1 MRHDPIELLKKKFM
15 AACYSYKGD
24 WLVMFRKVDKD
35 GSGDLDMEE
44 FTNALRF
51 EAKINKD
58 ILPDEDIKD
67 VFAVRFLVCHVVWFV
82 WCRGCAGYPWQA
94 DGLGGTIRR

>member
-1 MRHDPIELLKKKFM
+1 M

-24 WLVMFRKVDKD
+24 WLVMFRKMDKD

-58 ILPDEDIKD
+58 ILPDDDIKD
-67 VFAVRFLVCHVVWFV
+67 VFAVSFFPEMRVRFCALHVMSSARF
-82 WCRGCAGYPWQA
+82 
-94 DGLGGTIRR
+94 GGNFELNLMGR